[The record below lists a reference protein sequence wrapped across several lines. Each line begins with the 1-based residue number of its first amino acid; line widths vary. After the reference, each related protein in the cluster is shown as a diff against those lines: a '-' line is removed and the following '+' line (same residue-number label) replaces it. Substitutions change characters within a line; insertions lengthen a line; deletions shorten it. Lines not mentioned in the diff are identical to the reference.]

1 MLTLAPTNQIFLVT
15 GVTDMRKSF
24 NGLMAIVRN
33 DLGSDPLSGGLFVFS
48 NRRRDRL
55 KILFWDSSGL
65 WVCAKRLERGTFAW
79 PQPGTPAV
87 ELSPEELTLLLGGLD
102 LKEVRPRRWY
112 RRRGGEAPNASE
124 SATAKKILS

>member
-1 MLTLAPTNQIFLVT
+1 MLTLAPTSQIFLVA

-24 NGLMAIVRN
+24 NGLLAIVRN
-33 DLGSDPLSGGLFVFS
+33 DLRCDPLSGGLFVFS

-79 PQPGTPAV
+79 PQPGTAAV

-102 LKEVRPRRWY
+102 LKEVSPRRWY
-112 RRRGGEAPNASE
+112 RRRGGEASSDNAL
-124 SATAKKILS
+124 ATPRRILR

>member
-1 MLTLAPTNQIFLVT
+1 MLTLAPTSQIFLVA
-15 GVTDMRKSF
+15 GITDMRKSF
-24 NGLMAIVRN
+24 NGLAAVVRN
-33 DLGSDPLSGGLFVFS
+33 DLRSDPLSGALFVFS

-55 KILFWDSSGL
+55 KVLFWDRSGL

-102 LKEVRPRRWY
+102 LQEVRPRRWY
-112 RRRGGEAPNASE
+112 RRTSGEAPEVSE
-124 SATAKKILS
+124 LTAAKRILR